1 VPAVGSNALVRGADL
16 DTEVLGDALRYID
29 RQIGLASARLV
40 AVAGKFLEGDRGQ
53 RQFVGDERV
62 VRRERCREKT
72 LARES
77 MRLGNAGYCDAE
89 CDERRTVNGCRLQ
102 LLPPVTIECGDGMR
116 RANALE
122 EAGYADGRR
131 RRISGESRDRK
142 RRRARRRKMCD
153 DLRGR

>member
-1 VPAVGSNALVRGADL
+1 
-16 DTEVLGDALRYID
+16 
-29 RQIGLASARLV
+29 
-40 AVAGKFLEGDRGQ
+40 VAGKFLEGDRGQ

-102 LLPPVTIECGDGMR
+102 LLPPVTIEC
-116 RANALE
+116 
-122 EAGYADGRR
+122 ADGRTATTR
-131 RRISGESRDRK
+131 SVTTLTTTGATIATASVGSTHRDRCFRTSHSGQSWSTGCVGLPGTDEASK
-142 RRRARRRKMCD
+142 RPSSSARAWSPFRC
-153 DLRGR
+153 